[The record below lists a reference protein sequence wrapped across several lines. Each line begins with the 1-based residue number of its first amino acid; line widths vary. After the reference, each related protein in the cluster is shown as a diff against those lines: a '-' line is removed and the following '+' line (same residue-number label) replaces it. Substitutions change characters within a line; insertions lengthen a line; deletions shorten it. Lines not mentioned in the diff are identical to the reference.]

1 MTVLIQTEP
10 RHKYIIL
17 QRKSGRNRT
26 TEKNGP
32 NGKKTEMRTKS
43 KGFAL
48 ILLILMM
55 LVIPL
60 AGVSAHPHPPSDEE
74 FIQEAI
80 DYMLSHHP
88 ELEAVD
94 SNNWEF
100 TLIGF
105 TTSRFKLKLTHAD
118 GPEIPPTYD
127 LEWIGVITWNKWSN
141 NTHVTE
147 VYYRYQVEL
156 TVEKVGPGTT
166 DPGSGTYHVTGGDSY
181 SFSAAEAKSDDPEKY
196 YFKFVKWTIWDG
208 ETLTESYNN
217 VLSGTASTDLTITA
231 IFETR
236 YISSCNIVYEDGLN
250 AGYMWRDDHVLL
262 AIKTKGSKSITV
274 TIMSD
279 YGLYTRTFHTNVKSL
294 CIYFKPYWF
303 VGDYSVIVTGTSDLG
318 TDTLSYMLA
327 GLD

>member
-1 MTVLIQTEP
+1 MVGTVP
-10 RHKYIIL
+10 R
-17 QRKSGRNRT
+17 RKTGQM
-26 TEKNGP
+26 
-32 NGKKTEMRTKS
+32 GKKTEMRTKS

-55 LVIPL
+55 MVIPL
-60 AGVSAHPHPPSDEE
+60 AGVSAHPHPPSDDD
-74 FIQEAI
+74 FKQAAI
-80 DYMLSHHP
+80 EYMLFNHP
-88 ELEAVD
+88 ELEAID
-94 SNNWEF
+94 SDFWEF
-100 TLIGF
+100 SLVGV
-105 TTSRFKLKLTHAD
+105 TTRWAKFKIAYVNETD
-118 GPEIPPTYD
+118 NYE
-127 LEWIGVITWNKWSN
+127 LEWLGTISWTKYWPLYGATSIYEIYFRY
-141 NTHVTE
+141 E
-147 VYYRYQVEL
+147 VDL

-166 DPGSGTYHVTGGDSY
+166 DPGPGTYHVTGGDSY
-181 SFSAAEAKSDDPEKY
+181 SFSATEAKSDDPEKY

-236 YISSCNIVYEDGLN
+236 YMSSTNIVYEDGLN

-262 AIKTKGSKSITV
+262 AIKTKGSDSITV

-279 YGLYTRTFHTNVKSL
+279 YGSYTRTFHTNVKSL

-318 TDTLSYMLA
+318 TNTLSYMLA